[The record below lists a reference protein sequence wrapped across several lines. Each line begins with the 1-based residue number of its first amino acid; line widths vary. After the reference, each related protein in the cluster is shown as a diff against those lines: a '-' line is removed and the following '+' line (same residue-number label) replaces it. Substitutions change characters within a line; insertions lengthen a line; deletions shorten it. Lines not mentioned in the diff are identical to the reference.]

1 MFQAVLRGGLYEG
14 IDVQKLEDKVLLNAV
29 KLLKMLPI
37 LPDIFPTFRD
47 SIQFEY
53 EKSNGEYLEF
63 EVFEYKIGIF
73 GLSSDGRE
81 KEFQIILGDKKE
93 GILDERI

>member
-1 MFQAVLRGGLYEG
+1 M
-14 IDVQKLEDKVLLNAV
+14 LLNAMKV
-29 KLLKMLPI
+29 LKMLPI

-63 EVFEYKIGIF
+63 EVFEDKIGVF
-73 GLSSDGRE
+73 SLSSDGRE
-81 KEFQIILGDKKE
+81 KELRITFGDKKE
-93 GILDERI
+93 RTLNERI